1 MLTPAVFWIAV
12 TYLFSSAVALVADAR
27 QRASKWSLHALLWV
41 NFLGA
46 CGVFLVIERFQ
57 PFFVSHNPLG
67 QNRVEL
73 FTIIVL
79 AALLSLVVE
88 LPGFL
93 LNSRYDRATV
103 SAIDGVA
110 DALLDLRVNP
120 SRGTEPLEGL
130 LSTHDDELKD
140 LGLASTLQK
149 MAGFFKQMDNV
160 DIPLLEAVLSEIRR
174 TRERVEARSKHPL
187 PTLVQFLGL
196 SGLAFVLGEILA
208 VLRGSK

>member
-1 MLTPAVFWIAV
+1 MLTPAVFWIAA

-46 CGVFLVIERFQ
+46 CAVLIVIERFA
-57 PFFVSHNPLG
+57 PFFVAHNPLG
-67 QNRVEL
+67 QNRIEL

-79 AALLSLVVE
+79 AALLSFVVE
-88 LPGFL
+88 IPGFL
-93 LNSRYDRATV
+93 LNSRYDRATT
-103 SAIDGVA
+103 SAIDSVA

-120 SRGTEPLEGL
+120 SGGTGPLEAL
-130 LSTHDDELKD
+130 LSAYDGELRD
-140 LGLASTLQK
+140 LGLSSTLEK
-149 MAGFFKQMDNV
+149 MSGFFKRIDNV
-160 DIPLLEAVLSEIRR
+160 DLPLLEVVLSEIRR

-196 SGLAFVLGEILA
+196 SGLGFVLGEILA